1 MAREGVDNRAGT
13 LGNERMRLVMFS
25 AGLMLITGAALA
37 QEGGAPAGPPRG
49 AAAAGAPAAGGN
61 AAANA
66 NAIKPGSMERPHGT
80 NGFGAGS
87 AVPGLY
93 RENPGN
99 GFYGAVIGDYGG
111 QM

>member
-1 MAREGVDNRAGT
+1 MIIKLAALSV
-13 LGNERMRLVMFS
+13 S
-25 AGLMLITGAALA
+25 LMLITGTVSA
-37 QEGGAPAGPPRG
+37 QE
-49 AAAAGAPAAGGN
+49 GAPAAPRATQPANAAGTN
-61 AAANA
+61 AAANT
-66 NAIKPGSMERPHGT
+66 IKPGSMERPHGS

-99 GFYGAVIGDYGG
+99 GLYGAVTGDYGG